1 MCLESH
7 AVTEKADLEKLQ
19 RIYKMQKF
27 HSALLVLPTVNNQS
41 VDVNFWSG
49 YHAWIHCSGLGPSVV
64 SITKILGLCRNF
76 LKVQTSTLMW
86 VLVS

>member
-1 MCLESH
+1 MCLKGH
-7 AVTEKADLEKLQ
+7 AITEKADLKKLQ
-19 RIYKMQKF
+19 RICKMQKF

-41 VDVNFWSG
+41 VDVNFWSR
-49 YHAWIHCSGLGPSVV
+49 YHACIHCSGLGPSVV
-64 SITKILGLCRNF
+64 SISKISGLCRNF